1 MYQTTDLITD
11 KIIAILKEHIPAVLT
26 SIDSALEAPRSGSGG
41 QEDAYYYGQ
50 TAGMPMIF
58 PAVRVEVISEQ
69 ISNLDQGSLT
79 PKSEMRAEIEMLI
92 SSDSAPTLT
101 RNAYKYCEAIK
112 EILYLHNTLD
122 NTVNYC
128 EFTNVEYSNLFSTRE
143 GSNLFKS
150 FVMGLRIIQI

>member
-1 MYQTTDLITD
+1 MYQTTDLIAD
-11 KIIAILKEHIPAVLT
+11 KIIAILKEHMTSVLAG
-26 SIDSALEAPRSGSGG
+26 IDATLEAPRSGSGG

-58 PAVRVEVISEQ
+58 PAVRVEVISEA
-69 ISNLDQGSLT
+69 IENLDQDSLT
-79 PKSEMRAEIEMLI
+79 PKSNMSAEIEMLI
-92 SSDSAPTLT
+92 SSDNPATLT

-112 EILYLHNTLD
+112 EILYQHGTLD

-128 EFTNVEYSNLFSTRE
+128 EFQKVEYSNLFTARE

-150 FVMGLRIIQI
+150 FVMGLRIIQV